1 MELIHIKTE
10 RQGVAKQNDSNL
22 GTTSVSTEIIVESML
37 STSDKEVADYVL
49 TYFEANK
56 GMLHS
61 DLD

>member
-1 MELIHIKTE
+1 M
-10 RQGVAKQNDSNL
+10 
-22 GTTSVSTEIIVESML
+22 ESML